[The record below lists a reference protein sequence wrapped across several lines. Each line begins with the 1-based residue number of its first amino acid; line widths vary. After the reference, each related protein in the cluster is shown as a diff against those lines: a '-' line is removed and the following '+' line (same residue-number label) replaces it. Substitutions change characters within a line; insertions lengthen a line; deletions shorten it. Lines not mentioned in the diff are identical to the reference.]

1 METRLSFEEA
11 FRELE
16 NIVQTLEQGTTT
28 LEEAL
33 ALYEQGVRLATYCEK
48 LLEDAQLRVRV
59 LQRNAQG
66 EVELHDVEQ
75 GDLDNWM
82 SA

>member
-33 ALYEQGVRLATYCEK
+33 TLYEQGVRLATYCEK

-66 EVELHDVEQ
+66 EVALHDVEQ